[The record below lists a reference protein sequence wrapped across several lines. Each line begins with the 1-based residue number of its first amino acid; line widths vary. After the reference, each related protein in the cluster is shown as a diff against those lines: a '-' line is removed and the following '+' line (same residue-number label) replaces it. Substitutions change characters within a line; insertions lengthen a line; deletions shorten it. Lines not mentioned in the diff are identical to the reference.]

1 MDILS
6 LPLINPASFPKWLYK
21 FCTQLQY
28 VRVPVVKED
37 TTSRRKN
44 KMETRY
50 VDVEVST
57 QYHSF
62 SKEVAQTRFR

>member
-6 LPLINPASFPKWLYK
+6 LPLINRASFPKWLYK

-57 QYHSF
+57 
-62 SKEVAQTRFR
+62 

>member
-1 MDILS
+1 MFTLQSQSLNLS
-6 LPLINPASFPKWLYK
+6 LPLALPL
-21 FCTQLQY
+21 
-28 VRVPVVKED
+28 VVPVVKED